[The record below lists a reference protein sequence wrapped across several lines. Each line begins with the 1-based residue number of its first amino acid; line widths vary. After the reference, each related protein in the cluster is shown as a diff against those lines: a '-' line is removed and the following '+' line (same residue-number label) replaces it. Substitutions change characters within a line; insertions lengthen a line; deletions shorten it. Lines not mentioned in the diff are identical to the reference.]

1 MKMSLTG
8 SFLGCVHFRLRITTE
23 PILNTDQDKLP
34 DVSYVQPFQEWSWY
48 SPLIMLVGI
57 QIDDHRK
64 IQYNT

>member
-34 DVSYVQPFQEWSWY
+34 DVSNSGTNPSMV
-48 SPLIMLVGI
+48 LVFSTH
-57 QIDDHRK
+57 DPCWDT
-64 IQYNT
+64 Y